1 MSLTGCRRPSE
12 RTGHA
17 TTPAMS
23 RNDVM
28 GSVTTGVMAT
38 PVERV
43 HGRARGG
50 GWNIQV
56 PGLPGKSHGATP
68 SGAVTT

>member
-28 GSVTTGVMAT
+28 GSVNTGVMDT

-50 GWNIQV
+50 GWKIRV
-56 PGLPGKSHGATP
+56 PGLPGRVTGATP
-68 SGAVTT
+68 RGP